1 MADQPPQISI
11 SETLSTWA
19 GNFQRNTTS
28 AFAEM
33 RPKDYIRMVIIIGTY
48 CLIRPWLM
56 KLGAHM
62 QAKQH
67 KKDSEEEIAGAE
79 IHPNELRGGQGKI
92 EIPGLGDSDE
102 EEDAEDTQPGQWGR
116 TARVRQRKFIRQT
129 LEKAEQ
135 KLKDE
140 QEDESDKEIEEFL
153 VG

>member
-1 MADQPPQISI
+1 MADQQQQLSI
-11 SETLSTWA
+11 SETLSTWKN
-19 GNFQRNTTS
+19 NFQRNTTN
-28 AFAEM
+28 AFADM
-33 RPKDYIRMVIIIGTY
+33 RPKDYIRLVIIVGTY

-67 KKDSEEEIAGAE
+67 KKDSEETAAE
-79 IHPNELRGGQGKI
+79 IHPNELRGGKGKI

-102 EEDAEDTQPGQWGR
+102 EEDAEETQPGQWGR

-129 LEKAEQ
+129 LEKEE
-135 KLKDE
+135 KRLRDE